1 MATKTEIREGF
12 NQMIAAASAAG
23 DKEAVAKFELAREF
37 FSNDEFKAALQD
49 HVWALNMERA
59 A

>member
-1 MATKTEIREGF
+1 MSQTEIREGF

-23 DKEAVAKFELAREF
+23 DMDAVARMELAREF
-37 FSNDEFKAALQD
+37 FTNTEFKVALQD
-49 HVWALNMERA
+49 HVWRLNQERA